1 MTTTNKYFK
10 TVIYQIV
17 PKDNSLKEMYIGS
30 TINFEKRVISHKTC
44 VNSIIENSKVYSF
57 IRNNGGWDAWE
68 MSIIERYPCKSKSEK
83 EKREFDCIQKFQP
96 TLNSVKTFIERDEN
110 SREEHKV
117 KQQTIIKCECGSQ
130 CKQMNLKDHLNSDK
144 HKKFLRNK

>member
-1 MTTTNKYFK
+1 MNTTNKYSS
-10 TVIYQIV
+10 TVIYQII
-17 PKDNSLKEMYIGS
+17 PKDKSLKEMYIGS
-30 TINFEKRVISHKTC
+30 TINFNERLCSHRTC
-44 VNSIIENSKVYSF
+44 VNSNHEKSKVYSF

-68 MSIIERYPCKSKSEK
+68 MSIIERYPCKTKSEK
-83 EKREFDCIQKFQP
+83 ELRESYYVNKLNS
-96 TLNSVKTFIERDEN
+96 TLNTVKTFRDEI

-117 KQQTIIKCECGSQ
+117 KQQTIINCECGSQ